1 VILPIDD
8 DEQLIED
15 LHLAR
20 VSEESRAEVR
30 IPWEQI
36 KEELIAE
43 GKLNREVDY
52 RSGRPLK

>member
-1 VILPIDD
+1 MDD
-8 DEQLIED
+8 YEQLIED

-20 VSEESRAEVR
+20 GSEESRAEVR

-36 KEELIAE
+36 KEELIAQ